1 MNSESKVVTNIK
13 SHFHSNLRAAVEL
26 REQSDG

>member
-13 SHFHSNLRAAVEL
+13 SHFQSNLRAAMEG